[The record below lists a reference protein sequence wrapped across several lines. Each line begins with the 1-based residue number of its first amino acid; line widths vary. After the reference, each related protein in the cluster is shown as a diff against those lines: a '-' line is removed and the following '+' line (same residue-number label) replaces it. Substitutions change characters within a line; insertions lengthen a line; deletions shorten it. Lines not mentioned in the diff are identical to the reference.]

1 MAWVTYQ
8 SGASRAARRTSTL
21 VVGDLLDGL
30 KLPCH
35 VDDVHHYRPRT
46 RRMRMGRPGLGLG
59 TGPVASRPILGAMGR
74 PISLDAMA
82 SMAHWVVWV
91 DPNIFLQS

>member
-1 MAWVTYQ
+1 MF
-8 SGASRAARRTSTL
+8 RTSSTGQMFL
-21 VVGDLLDGL
+21 FTCVNMG
-30 KLPCH
+30 
-35 VDDVHHYRPRT
+35 
-46 RRMRMGRPGLGLG
+46 MGRPG
-59 TGPVASRPILGAMGR
+59 PMASRPILGAMGR